1 MKRLLSLFLVLLAVS
16 STASI
21 AEGIDFSDMD
31 IEELIE
37 IRDAIEDEIV
47 ERGGEESYITIAEGD
62 FTVGKDIGAGE
73 YELRDEADDNQS
85 ISPYKGEYG
94 WKIRV
99 FPSESLRD
107 ECDILYSEYERALE
121 VYYDL
126 DEEERGEYS
135 GPISPDE
142 GEYYEQYYIPG
153 CGWGKISLE
162 DGEVLRIE
170 KRSSNGMLLIRPW
183 TEGLFMD

>member
-47 ERGGEESYITIAEGD
+47 ERGGEEAYIPMAEGD
-62 FTVGKDIGAGE
+62 FIVGKDIAAGE
-73 YELRDEADDNQS
+73 YELRDEVINTFM
-85 ISPYKGEYG
+85 SPYEGESG
-94 WKIRV
+94 WRISV

-107 ECDILYSEYERALE
+107 EYDILYSEWETANDAYYE
-121 VYYDL
+121 L
-126 DEEERGEYS
+126 DEEERDYDS
-135 GPISPDE
+135 RPRQPDPD
-142 GEYYEQYYIPG
+142 EYYERYDLPG
-153 CGWGKISLE
+153 CGWIRVSIE

-170 KRSSNGMLLIRPW
+170 RASSREKLIIKPW
-183 TEGLFMD
+183 TVGLFMP